1 MLYFD
6 RIDVSEGIDVNK
18 TSASKECDICHYWYF
33 LNYSFKFQPNVCN
46 RCHDLLMMS
55 MNITN
60 IAILNIKGS
69 DYQCIISLISKNEA
83 INLMQNAD
91 LTEKSGTFSRIKI
104 YYHI

>member
-1 MLYFD
+1 MIYYD
-6 RIDVSEGIDVNK
+6 KIDVSERIDVNK
-18 TSASKECDICHYWYF
+18 TSASKEYDVCHYWYF
-33 LNYSFKFQPNVCN
+33 LNFSFKFQANACN
-46 RCHDLLMMS
+46 RCHGLLTIS
-55 MNITN
+55 VNISN

-69 DYQCIISLISKNEA
+69 DYFCIISLISKNEA